1 MIKVIIVD
9 DHPVVRRGLKQIIED
24 EPDMEVAGEAKNA
37 GECFSLVRKTDCTL
51 VLLDITLPDRSGFD
65 VLKQLKYEHPKL
77 PVLILSAHSEDQYG
91 LRLIKAGASGYLMK
105 EGAPEELVKAI
116 RKVNAGGKYVSASL
130 AEKLVSHL
138 GAFDKPPHENLSNRE
153 FQILCMI
160 AQGKSLKS
168 IADELCV
175 GEKTVS
181 TYRSRI
187 MEKMK
192 MSTNSDLTRYAL
204 ENHLDG
210 NRSDSE
216 FD

>member
-1 MIKVIIVD
+1 MIRVIIVD
-9 DHPVVRRGLKQIIED
+9 DHPVVRRGLRQILED

-37 GECFSLVRKTDCTL
+37 EECFSLVRKTDCTL

-65 VLKQLKYEHPKL
+65 VLKQLKYEHPGL
-77 PVLILSAHSEDQYG
+77 PVLILSMHPEDLYG

-116 RKVNAGGKYVSASL
+116 RKVSAGGKYVSASL
-130 AEKLVSHL
+130 AEKLVSPL

-160 AQGKSLKS
+160 AQNKSLKS

-192 MSTNSDLTRYAL
+192 MSTNADLTRYAL
-204 ENHLDG
+204 EHHLV
-210 NRSDSE
+210 
-216 FD
+216 

>member
-1 MIKVIIVD
+1 MIKVIVVD

-105 EGAPEELVKAI
+105 EGAPDELVKAI

-138 GAFDKPPHENLSNRE
+138 DAFDKPPHENLSDRE

-160 AQGKSLKS
+160 ADGKSLKG
-168 IADELCV
+168 IADELCIS
-175 GEKTVS
+175 EKTVS
-181 TYRSRI
+181 TYRARI
-187 MEKMK
+187 LEKMK
-192 MSTNSDLTRYAL
+192 MSTNADLTRYAL
-204 ENHLDG
+204 DHHLV
-210 NRSDSE
+210 
-216 FD
+216 

>member
-24 EPDMEVAGEAKNA
+24 EPDMEVAGEAINA

-65 VLKQLKYEHPKL
+65 VLKQLKYEHPNL
-77 PVLILSAHSEDQYG
+77 PILILSVHSEDQYG
-91 LRLIKAGASGYLMK
+91 LRFIKAGASGYLMK

-116 RKVNAGGKYVSASL
+116 RKVTAGGKYISASL

-138 GAFDKPPHENLSNRE
+138 DASDKPPHENLSDRE

-168 IADELCV
+168 IAGELCV

-192 MSTNSDLTRYAL
+192 IGTNSGLTRYAL
-204 ENHLDG
+204 ENKLI
-210 NRSDSE
+210 
-216 FD
+216 

>member
-24 EPDMEVAGEAKNA
+24 EPDMQVAGEAKNA

-65 VLKQLKYEHPKL
+65 VLKQLKYEHPNL
-77 PVLILSAHSEDQYG
+77 PILILSVHPEDQYG

-130 AEKLVSHL
+130 AEKLVSRL
-138 GAFDKPPHENLSNRE
+138 GVFDRPPHENLSNRE
-153 FQILCMI
+153 FQILCLI
-160 AQGKSLKS
+160 AGGKSLKG
-168 IADELCV
+168 IADELCIS
-175 GEKTVS
+175 EKTVS
-181 TYRSRI
+181 TYRARI
-187 MEKMK
+187 LEKMR

-204 ENHLDG
+204 DHHLV
-210 NRSDSE
+210 
-216 FD
+216 

>member
-1 MIKVIIVD
+1 MIKVIVVD

-24 EPDMEVAGEAKNA
+24 EPDMKVAGEAKNA
-37 GECFSLVRKTDCTL
+37 GECFSLVKKTDCTL
-51 VLLDITLPDRSGFD
+51 VVLDITLPDRNGFD
-65 VLKQLKYEHPKL
+65 VLKQLKYEHPNL
-77 PVLILSAHSEDQYG
+77 PILILSVHSEEQYG
-91 LRLIKAGASGYLMK
+91 LRFIKAGASGYLMK

-116 RKVNAGGKYVSASL
+116 RKVTAGGKYISASL
-130 AEKLVSHL
+130 AEKLVSPL
-138 GAFDKPPHENLSNRE
+138 DARDKPPHENLSDRE

-168 IADELCV
+168 IAGELCV

-192 MSTNSDLTRYAL
+192 IGTNSGLTRYAL
-204 ENHLDG
+204 ENKLI
-210 NRSDSE
+210 
-216 FD
+216 

>member
-65 VLKQLKYEHPKL
+65 VLKQLKYEHPNL
-77 PVLILSAHSEDQYG
+77 PILILSVHPEDQYG
-91 LRLIKAGASGYLMK
+91 LRFIKAGASGYLMK
-105 EGAPEELVKAI
+105 EGAPDELVKAI

-138 GAFDKPPHENLSNRE
+138 GAFDKPPHENLSDRE
-153 FQILCMI
+153 FQILCLI
-160 AQGKSLKS
+160 AGGKSLKG
-168 IADELCV
+168 IADELCIS
-175 GEKTVS
+175 EKTVS

-187 MEKMK
+187 MEKMR
-192 MSTNSDLTRYAL
+192 MSTNSDLIHYAL
-204 ENHLDG
+204 DHHLV
-210 NRSDSE
+210 
-216 FD
+216 

>member
-1 MIKVIIVD
+1 MIKVIVVD

-24 EPDMEVAGEAKNA
+24 EPDMEVVGEAKNA
-37 GECFSLVRKTDCTL
+37 GECFALVRKTDCTL

-65 VLKQLKYEHPKL
+65 VLKQLKYEHPNL
-77 PVLILSAHSEDQYG
+77 PILILSVHSEEQYG
-91 LRLIKAGASGYLMK
+91 LRFIKAGASGYLMK
-105 EGAPEELVKAI
+105 EGAPEELVSAI

-138 GAFDKPPHENLSNRE
+138 GALSKPPHENLSNRE
-153 FQILCMI
+153 FQILCML

-168 IADELCV
+168 IADELCIS
-175 GEKTVS
+175 EKTVS

-192 MSTNSDLTRYAL
+192 MFTNSDLTRYAL
-204 ENHLDG
+204 ENKLV
-210 NRSDSE
+210 
-216 FD
+216 

>member
-51 VLLDITLPDRSGFD
+51 VLLDITLPDKSGFD
-65 VLKQLKYEHPKL
+65 VLKQLQYELPRL
-77 PVLILSAHSEDQYG
+77 PVLILSVHSEDQYAV
-91 LRLIKAGASGYLMK
+91 RFIKAGASGYLMK

-138 GAFDKPPHENLSNRE
+138 DASDKPPHENLSDRE

-160 AQGKSLKS
+160 AGGKSLKN
-168 IADELCV
+168 IADAFCIS
-175 GEKTVS
+175 EKTVS
-181 TYRSRI
+181 TYRSRVL
-187 MEKMK
+187 EKMK

-204 ENHLDG
+204 ENHLV
-210 NRSDSE
+210 
-216 FD
+216 

>member
-1 MIKVIIVD
+1 MIKVVIVD
-9 DHPVVRRGLKQIIED
+9 DHPVVRCGLRQIIEN
-24 EPDMEVAGEAKNA
+24 EPGMEVAGEAKNA
-37 GECFSLVRKTDCTL
+37 EECFSLVRKIDCTL

-65 VLKQLKYEHPKL
+65 VLKQLKYEHPGL
-77 PVLILSAHSEDQYG
+77 TVLILSVHPEDHYG
-91 LRLIKAGASGYLMK
+91 LRFIKAGASGYLMK
-105 EGAPEELVKAI
+105 EGATEELVKAI
-116 RKVNAGGKYVSASL
+116 RKVNAGGKYLSASL

-138 GAFDKPPHENLSNRE
+138 VAPDTPLHENLSDRE

-168 IADELCV
+168 IAGELCV

-192 MSTNSDLTRYAL
+192 LCTNSDLTRYAL
-204 ENHLDG
+204 ENHLV
-210 NRSDSE
+210 
-216 FD
+216 

>member
-24 EPDMEVAGEAKNA
+24 EPDMKVAGEAKTA
-37 GECFSLVRKTDCTL
+37 GECFSLVQKTDCTL
-51 VLLDITLPDRSGFD
+51 VVLDITLPDRNGFD
-65 VLKQLKYEHPKL
+65 VLKQLKYEHPNL
-77 PVLILSAHSEDQYG
+77 PILILSVHPEDQYG
-91 LRLIKAGASGYLMK
+91 LRFIKAGASGYLMK

-116 RKVNAGGKYVSASL
+116 RKVNTGGKYVSASL

-138 GAFDKPPHENLSNRE
+138 GALDEPPHENLSDRE

-160 AQGKSLKS
+160 AQGKSLKN
-168 IADELCV
+168 IAGELCV

-192 MSTNSDLTRYAL
+192 ICTNAGLTRYAL
-204 ENHLDG
+204 ENKLI
-210 NRSDSE
+210 
-216 FD
+216 